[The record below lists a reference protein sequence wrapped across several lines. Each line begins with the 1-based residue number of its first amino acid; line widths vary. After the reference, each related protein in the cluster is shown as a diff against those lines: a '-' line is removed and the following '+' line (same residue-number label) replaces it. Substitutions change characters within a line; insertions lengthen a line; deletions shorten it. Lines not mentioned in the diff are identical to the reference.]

1 MLVLALDTS
10 TAACAVALVELGA
23 PPAGPLVRASRVVWD
38 ARRHGELLAPMM
50 RDVLAAAGV
59 RPPEVR
65 AVVVGAGPGPFTS
78 LRVGMV
84 TGAAFAAALGVPA
97 YGVCSLDGIGAA
109 TTGPVGVITD
119 ARRREVFWARY
130 QDGTRVGE
138 PGVGAPAT
146 VAADLRAA
154 GVERVTGPGAG
165 LYPDAFAGFG
175 TPPAGG
181 PGELTGSGEQSGSDA
196 QGGSGAQSGSGEPS
210 GSGGLSGAEP
220 EYPAPEV
227 LARLVAADIVAGR
240 DPGPLTPRYLR
251 RPDAAEP
258 RGPKA
263 VTASRPEP
271 ARSATAATGAASAGA
286 ASAGAASAGTMPV

>member
-10 TAACAVALVELGA
+10 TAACAVALVEFGA

-181 PGELTGSGEQSGSDA
+181 PGELTGSGEQRGSD
-196 QGGSGAQSGSGEPS
+196 AQSGSGEP
-210 GSGGLSGAEP
+210 SGAEP

-271 ARSATAATGAASAGA
+271 ARSATAATGAAPAGA
-286 ASAGAASAGTMPV
+286 APAGAAPAGAAPAGAAPAGTVPV

>member
-10 TAACAVALVELGA
+10 TAACAVALVEFGS
-23 PPAGPLVRASRVVWD
+23 PPAGPSVRASRVVWD
-38 ARRHGELLAPMM
+38 ARRHGELLAPLT
-50 RDVLAAAGV
+50 RDVLDTAGV
-59 RPPEVR
+59 RPPEVL

-84 TGAAFAAALGVPA
+84 TGAAFAAALGVPV

-109 TTGPVGVITD
+109 TTGPVGVVTD

-130 QDGTRVGE
+130 QGGTRVGE
-138 PGVGAPAT
+138 PGVGAPAA
-146 VAADLRAA
+146 VAAQLRAA
-154 GVERVTGPGAG
+154 GVERVTGPGTG

-181 PGELTGSGEQSGSDA
+181 RG
-196 QGGSGAQSGSGEPS
+196 
-210 GSGGLSGAEP
+210 GAEP
-220 EYPAPEV
+220 EYPAPEL
-227 LARLVAADIVAGR
+227 LAGLVAADIAGGR
-240 DPGPLTPRYLR
+240 DPGPLTPLYLR

-258 RGPKA
+258 RGPKP

-271 ARSATAATGAASAGA
+271 ARAPAAATGPTSAGGTPAGA
-286 ASAGAASAGTMPV
+286 APIGTMPV